1 MMMGLLLQS
10 KSSMSQF
17 MSSRLLILRLD
28 SDLNYFII
36 ESLRT
41 SAERFDLIPKSKT
54 GLINL
59 NELFLLYIKIVEDR
73 SVRRRVM
80 KS

>member
-41 SAERFDLIPKSKT
+41 SAERCDLIPKSKT